1 MNFIFI
7 ILIALFYALICT
19 LAKKGDGKWKK
30 KRLQLSDAE
39 LKIRKKDLFIFFILN
54 FLVGLLVAF
63 LIFN

>member
-30 KRLQLSDAE
+30 KKKKRLQLSDAE
-39 LKIRKKDLFIFFILN
+39 LKIRKKKRFVYILYIKFFW
-54 FLVGLLVAF
+54 LVY
-63 LIFN
+63 